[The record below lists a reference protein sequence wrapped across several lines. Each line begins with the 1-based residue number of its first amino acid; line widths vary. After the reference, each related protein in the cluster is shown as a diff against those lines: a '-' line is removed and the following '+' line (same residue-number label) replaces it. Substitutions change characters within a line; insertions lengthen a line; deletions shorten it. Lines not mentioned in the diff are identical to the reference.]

1 MASYDVGVDVSKQR
15 LDVAVLGEGEPSA
28 EWSFVNDEKG
38 IAALANRLK
47 ELDLGRV
54 VLEASGGYETAAAS
68 VLAAAGLPVVVVNP
82 RQARHFAKATGQ
94 WAKNDR
100 IDARVLAEFGRRVPP
115 PIRPLP
121 DEEQRELTELLDRR
135 VQLVQ
140 MRAQEKVRL
149 ASTAPVARSSIKEH
163 IEWLDA
169 RIARLDID
177 LTARLR
183 TSAAWKV
190 KVDLLKQ
197 VPGVGKVTIF
207 TLLAR
212 LPELGQLSRGK
223 VAALVGLAPFADDS
237 GKRRGE
243 RHVQGGRAVVRQ
255 ALYMAALTART
266 HNPVIKVMFE
276 RLTAAGKPFK
286 VAMTACMRK
295 LLIILNAIAR
305 TERPWQV
312 TEVTA

>member
-1 MASYDVGVDVSKQR
+1 
-15 LDVAVLGEGEPSA
+15 VAVLGADEQSA
-28 EWSFVNDEKG
+28 EWSFANDEGG
-38 IAALANRLK
+38 IAELVGRLK
-47 ELDLGRV
+47 GLELGRV
-54 VLEASGGYETAAAS
+54 VMEASGGYETAAAS
-68 VLAAAGLPVVVVNP
+68 VLAAAGVPVVVVNP

-100 IDARVLAEFGRRVPP
+100 IDARVLAEFGRRVHPP
-115 PIRPLP
+115 VRPLP
-121 DEEQRELTELLDRR
+121 DGEQRDLTELLDRR

-149 ASTAPVARSSIKEH
+149 ANTAPVARPSVKEH

-177 LTARLR
+177 LTVRLR
-183 TSAAWKV
+183 TSAVWKV
-190 KVDLLKQ
+190 KVDLLKR
-197 VPGVGKVTIF
+197 VPGVGRVTIF

-255 ALYMAALTART
+255 AMYMAALSART
-266 HNPVIKVMFE
+266 HNPVIRAMFE
-276 RLTAAGKPFK
+276 RLTAAGKPYK

-295 LLIILNAIAR
+295 LLIILNAMVR
-305 TERPWQV
+305 TGRPWKASEI
-312 TEVTA
+312 TG